1 MLLFRNIVFTAVIA
15 GLLSGLLMTV
25 MQSFSTVPLILQAE
39 TYENAGGEE
48 AGHSHPHDAA
58 PVAGTAAPTAA
69 LAAADHHHD
78 DEAWAP
84 ADGFERLFY
93 TSGAN
98 ILSAIGFGLLLIAV
112 AEALGG
118 LGGWRNGLM
127 FGIAGFLTVSLAP
140 GLGLPPELPGMPAA
154 ELGPRQ
160 VWWMSTVVCTALG
173 LGLLAYTRSALLAA
187 VAILLLIAPH
197 IIGAP
202 LPPTHDTAVP
212 MELHARFV
220 NAVYATNLVFWA
232 VLGVI
237 AGLGREKFRAG
248 EVEVAG
254 SNRELAAH

>member
-1 MLLFRNIVFTAVIA
+1 MSLFRNIVLTAVIA

-25 MQSFSTVPLILQAE
+25 MQSFSVVPLIIAAE
-39 TYENAGGEE
+39 TYEHAGSNG
-48 AGHSHPHDAA
+48 AGHSH
-58 PVAGTAAPTAA
+58 GTAPASAQ
-69 LAAADHHHD
+69 HD
-78 DEAWAP
+78 PVEEAWAP
-84 ADGFERLFY
+84 ADGLERFTY
-93 TSGAN
+93 TAAAN
-98 ILSAIGFGLLLIAV
+98 ALSAIGFALVTIAI

-118 LGGWRNGLM
+118 FGGWRGGLM
-127 FGIAGFLTVSLAP
+127 FGLAGCLTVSLAP

-160 VWWMSTVVCTALG
+160 IWWIATAVCTALA

-187 VAILLLIAPH
+187 LAVVLLVAPH

-232 VLGVI
+232 VLGALSGVI
-237 AGLGREKFRAG
+237 RERFRAG
-248 EVEVAG
+248 EQI
-254 SNRELAAH
+254 STTSKELAVR

>member
-1 MLLFRNIVFTAVIA
+1 MSLFRNIVFTAVVA

-48 AGHSHPHDAA
+48 AGHSHDAA
-58 PVAGTAAPTAA
+58 PAAGTAAPTAA
-69 LAAADHHHD
+69 DHHHD
-78 DEAWAP
+78 EEAWAP
-84 ADGFERLFY
+84 ADGFERFIY
-93 TSGAN
+93 TASADV
-98 ILSAIGFGLLLIAV
+98 LAAIGFALVAIAI
-112 AEALGG
+112 AEAFGG
-118 LGGWRNGLM
+118 FGGWRGGLM

-160 VWWMSTVVCTALG
+160 VWWVSTAICTAAA

-187 VAILLLIAPH
+187 LAIVLLVAPH
-197 IIGAP
+197 LVGAP
-202 LPPTHDTAVP
+202 LPPTHETAVP

-220 NAVYATNLVFWA
+220 NAVYATNLIFWA

-237 AGLGREKFRAG
+237 AGALREKFRGG
-248 EVEVAG
+248 EHVSLTTE
-254 SNRELAAH
+254 RELAAR

>member
-1 MLLFRNIVFTAVIA
+1 MSLFRNIVLTAVIA

-25 MQSFSTVPLILQAE
+25 MQSFSVVPLILAAE
-39 TYENAGGEE
+39 TYEHAGGNGE
-48 AGHSHPHDAA
+48 GHSHAAA
-58 PVAGTAAPTAA
+58 PDPAAGTAAPASTEHQHAE
-69 LAAADHHHD
+69 
-78 DEAWAP
+78 EAWAP
-84 ADGFERLFY
+84 ADGIERFAY
-93 TSGAN
+93 TAAAN
-98 ILSAIGFGLLLIAV
+98 ALSAIGFALVAIAI

-118 LGGWRNGLM
+118 FGGWRGGLM

-160 VWWMSTVVCTALG
+160 IWWIATAVCTALA

-187 VAILLLIAPH
+187 LAVLLLVAPH

-212 MELHARFV
+212 IDLHARFV

-232 VLGVI
+232 VLGALSGVI
-237 AGLGREKFRAG
+237 RERFRAG
-248 EVEVAG
+248 EEI
-254 SNRELAAH
+254 STRSKELAVR